1 MALLSMTAL
10 VGLLALLTPLAAD
23 GFFYPLGGWPAELG
37 IGLRADGLNLWL
49 LWLGAAVNGAVGLY
63 AWRYFAPR
71 HYFYPL
77 WLLLWAAYNGA
88 LLSADLF
95 NIYVNLELLGLAAV
109 CLAALDGKSD
119 ARRAALRYLLLNLF
133 GSLTF
138 LLGVVLIYRQHG
150 SLGLAIFQQPG
161 LDDPLMK
168 LSLALL
174 GLGLII
180 KSALFPL
187 HGWLPPAHAQATA
200 PASALLSALVIK
212 VSLYLQLR
220 IWLPAAADGDIFAIL
235 FQFFGLLG
243 AAAIFWGSLQ
253 ALRCA
258 SLKELIAY
266 SSVAQMGYFF
276 LAFPLFTGPTPEIAI
291 LGLLFLL
298 AAHALAK
305 AAFFLAAGTT
315 AKAGDGSLP
324 HGRLAIADLA
334 GLSRRRPLTAITMA
348 LSVVSL
354 MGMPPSGG
362 FVGKWYLLQAAMAGA
377 QWWLVAVLL
386 SGSLLGVAYLLRPVA
401 ATFTRRETAI
411 SAGPVESRTVLWA
424 LELPPLALALAAI
437 LLGLFP
443 GVAAWSIPGGGLA
456 GPDGLGPAGRRT
468 MNRSSKPADHQRLA
482 AGGHPLSSFIVGIII
497 FFLREESVGWRTA
510 LNLGAAPG

>member
-1 MALLSMTAL
+1 MLPPWIVLLPLAPLLAALVAFVLPGAGRGMALLSMAAV
-10 VGLLALLTPLAAD
+10 VGLLTLLTPLAAD

-37 IGLRADGLNLWL
+37 IGLQADGLNLWL
-49 LWLGAAVNGAVGLY
+49 LWLGAAINTAVGLY
-63 AWRYFAPR
+63 AWHYFTPR

-109 CLAALDGKSD
+109 CLAALDGKSG

-133 GSLTF
+133 GSLAF

-150 SLGLAIFQQPG
+150 SLGLDIFQQPG
-161 LDDPLMK
+161 VDDPLIR

-187 HGWLPPAHAQATA
+187 HFWLPPAHSQATA

-212 VSLYLQLR
+212 VSLYLQIQ
-220 IWLPAAADGDIFAIL
+220 IWLPAAAAGDTFAAL

-253 ALRCA
+253 ALRCS

-266 SSVAQMGYFF
+266 STVAQMGYLF
-276 LAFPLFTGPTPEIAI
+276 LAFPLFTGPSPEVAI
-291 LGLLFLL
+291 YGLLFFL

-305 AAFFLAAGTT
+305 GGFFLAAGTA
-315 AKAGDGSLP
+315 AKAGGGRLP
-324 HGRLAIADLA
+324 HGQLAIADLA
-334 GLSRRRPLTAITMA
+334 GLSRHLPLTAITMA
-348 LSVVSL
+348 LSVISL
-354 MGMPPSGG
+354 MGLPPSGG
-362 FVGKWYLLQAAMAGA
+362 FVGKWHLLQAALNSG
-377 QWWLVAVLL
+377 QWWWLAVVLSGGLL
-386 SGSLLGVAYLLRPVA
+386 SVAYLLRPVA
-401 ATFTRRETAI
+401 ATFSR
-411 SAGPVESRTVLWA
+411 PVGSSSVGSGLALQQSSSCRKADPINRWA
-424 LELPPLALALAAI
+424 LELPALALALAAI

-443 GVAAWSIPGGGLA
+443 GVVLEALGGGLPA
-456 GPDGLGPAGRRT
+456 FMVAATGGGP
-468 MNRSSKPADHQRLA
+468 
-482 AGGHPLSSFIVGIII
+482 
-497 FFLREESVGWRTA
+497 
-510 LNLGAAPG
+510 